1 MLCSMAACARAMK
14 LPPVPINAKRL
25 ILVRHGSVD
34 RAAHDPP
41 IPDGALYGGN
51 LEVPLSAKGE
61 EEAAAAA
68 DLIGEFALEHA
79 PDAISLIASSPMKRA
94 MYGAER
100 IREAVSPHR
109 IGGVGIQ
116 SYELFKEI
124 DRGEWVNLTR
134 EQIEEKWGK
143 DAFDR
148 SVLEPEYGRTFGGE
162 GMGDLTERVLTARD
176 HVLRGVRDGS
186 AAVIVSH
193 MWVTRAMVADAIGE
207 TNYMK
212 VDIPTA
218 SISVIDYGPESWPP
232 SLATEPAQVPI
243 IGYKPKLASAEASA
257 AEQQAQ

>member
-68 DLIGEFALEHA
+68 DLIGEFAREFA

-176 HVLRGVRDGS
+176 HVLRGVRRH
-186 AAVIVSH
+186 AR
-193 MWVTRAMVADAIGE
+193 T
-207 TNYMK
+207 
-212 VDIPTA
+212 
-218 SISVIDYGPESWPP
+218 
-232 SLATEPAQVPI
+232 SLI
-243 IGYKPKLASAEASA
+243 
-257 AEQQAQ
+257 